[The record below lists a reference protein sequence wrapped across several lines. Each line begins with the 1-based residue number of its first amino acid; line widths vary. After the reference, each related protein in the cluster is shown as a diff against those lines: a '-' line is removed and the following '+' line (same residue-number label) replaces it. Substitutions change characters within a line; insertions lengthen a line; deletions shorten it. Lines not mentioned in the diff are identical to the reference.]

1 MFQECKTGDSNLKST
16 HAYSQR
22 LMVLILLIEVVTF
35 AQCSLVVIFN
45 KWTFTNICLD
55 FMSIAPSA

>member
-1 MFQECKTGDSNLKST
+1 MFKECKTGDSNLEST

-35 AQCSLVVIFN
+35 VECSLVVIFN
-45 KWTFTNICLD
+45 KWTFTNIC
-55 FMSIAPSA
+55 